1 MGWNH
6 DNVTADDV
14 GARRTVDMRRRPHRL
29 AALTFITAFLVSAT
43 VAGLTAHAGTA
54 GMPSSPGP
62 QTVRSAAR
70 RQRDRHP
77 ER

>member
-14 GARRTVDMRRRPHRL
+14 GARRTVDMRRRSHRL
-29 AALTFITAFLVSAT
+29 AALTFTAFLVSAT
-43 VAGLTAHAGTA
+43 VAGLTAHAGTT
-54 GMPSSPGP
+54 GMSGSPGP